1 LNQLSWEQLKLP
13 RGPETELHGNN
24 LTKDAEQNG
33 GYRLGLENCVLS
45 ETADHCFFRC
55 QPPRVPPA
63 PSRPVWPD
71 VLSRD
76 FLLRVKS
83 VSSAHQPTRRK
94 ECWKIKKSKP
104 KKVQTGIRVA
114 VDSTAA
120 RLREN
125 AVERSTRH
133 STTKTG
139 GQSCAK
145 AQGRWKTLRVGG
157 AWQLH
162 RFQGGLADGPFA
174 GWPGRVGALLAASCV
189 ASCCCFT
196 LLHAASC
203 RFTLL
208 CARGRRQN
216 ADLGTE
222 THASGNYVVQRRP
235 QCAALVT

>member
-1 LNQLSWEQLKLP
+1 M
-13 RGPETELHGNN
+13 
-24 LTKDAEQNG
+24 
-33 GYRLGLENCVLS
+33 LENQIS
-45 ETADHCFFRC
+45 
-55 QPPRVPPA
+55 
-63 PSRPVWPD
+63 
-71 VLSRD
+71 
-76 FLLRVKS
+76 
-83 VSSAHQPTRRK
+83 
-94 ECWKIKKSKP
+94 KSKRL
-104 KKVQTGIRVA
+104 QTGIRVV

-125 AVERSTRH
+125 AVEQSTRH

-174 GWPGRVGALLAASCV
+174 GWPGRVGAPLAASCV

-196 LLHAASC
+196 LLHVASC

-208 CARGRRQN
+208 CARRRRQN

-222 THASGNYVVQRRP
+222 THASGNYVVLP
-235 QCAALVT
+235 FAAAATVCCIGDVGDSVSGHWTDRLVLDLYTPPPPRFRFMSDLML

>member
-1 LNQLSWEQLKLP
+1 MIPSFGCEERLP
-13 RGPETELHGNN
+13 
-24 LTKDAEQNG
+24 Q
-33 GYRLGLENCVLS
+33 
-45 ETADHCFFRC
+45 
-55 QPPRVPPA
+55 
-63 PSRPVWPD
+63 
-71 VLSRD
+71 
-76 FLLRVKS
+76 
-83 VSSAHQPTRRK
+83 VSSAHQPTRGK
-94 ECWKIKKSKP
+94 ECWKIKKIKI
-104 KKVQTGIRVA
+104 KKATNGSPGCRGLH
-114 VDSTAA
+114 AA

-125 AVERSTRH
+125 AVEQSTRH
-133 STTKTG
+133 GTTKTG

-174 GWPGRVGALLAASCV
+174 GWPGQVGASLAAGCV

-208 CARGRRQN
+208 CARRRRQN

-222 THASGNYVVQRRP
+222 THVSGNYVVLP
-235 QCAALVT
+235 FAAASTVLHW